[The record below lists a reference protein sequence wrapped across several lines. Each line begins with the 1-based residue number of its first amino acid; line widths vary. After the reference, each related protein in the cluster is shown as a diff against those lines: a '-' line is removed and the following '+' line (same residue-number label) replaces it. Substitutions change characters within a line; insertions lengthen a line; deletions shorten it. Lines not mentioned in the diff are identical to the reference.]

1 MQFYILQWIGWKKHK
16 PVAFAKTMANFNKMY
31 YLGIN
36 CTVDHVTEALAQ
48 RDDIETFDWNA
59 EDAWFQKQIRLS
71 LTFLIY

>member
-1 MQFYILQWIGWKKHK
+1 
-16 PVAFAKTMANFNKMY
+16 MANFNKMY

-48 RDDIETFDWNA
+48 RDDIESFDWNA